1 SPSPEA
7 TRSTSRTGFA
17 GVFTSSTA
25 TRASSATRSTARAR
39 CASTTRP
46 AGGRTTRRG
55 RVTTRG
61 RPGGAA
67 SRTSSPG
74 RRVPTSPRLTGTGL
88 RRRCSRVRTCWRCTR
103 SSPAPT
109 WTLPD
114 ALDEKWLTRLAD
126 QRQRIGMTTL
136 RRGLALSLVVLVMG
150 AAAPVTAKAK
160 PTAAQKCTAAK
171 LKASAKKLS
180 AKLACWAKAAAK
192 NAPVDDACT
201 GKAETNFKAAFST
214 AESKGGCVG
223 DATGV
228 EANIEA
234 FVQSEVT
241 ALHSDGT
248 KDGGKC

>member
-1 SPSPEA
+1 
-7 TRSTSRTGFA
+7 
-17 GVFTSSTA
+17 TA
-25 TRASSATRSTARAR
+25 
-39 CASTTRP
+39 
-46 AGGRTTRRG
+46 
-55 RVTTRG
+55 
-61 RPGGAA
+61 
-67 SRTSSPG
+67 
-74 RRVPTSPRLTGTGL
+74 PRLTGTGL

-114 ALDEKWLTRLAD
+114 ALDKKWLTRLAD

-248 KDGGKC
+248 KDGGKCASAKLKAAGKMAMAELLCNAKAVAKNVPVDPTCLGKAGTNLGKAFSK